1 MYLAAHD
8 VPSTRHCILI
18 SQLLSF
24 YISKS
29 STAFYVHRVPNIT
42 WAGPSTSAQQKKASL
57 HRNEEN
63 IRCVVQQDAK
73 RPALRVPSR
82 GWRFFAQKKSLPPSN
97 KFFIALGF
105 SSFSPGVFFVIS
117 KGGAEEPSRLRAHKP
132 LPHTFIQY
140 PR

>member
-1 MYLAAHD
+1 MPCTKNYVGWA
-8 VPSTRHCILI
+8 I
-18 SQLLSF
+18 
-24 YISKS
+24 YI
-29 STAFYVHRVPNIT
+29 
-42 WAGPSTSAQQKKASL
+42 GPAEKASS

-73 RPALRVPSR
+73 RPAPRVPSR

-140 PR
+140 SKIAVEAKGPRPVSKGGLLATAG